1 MKYLVTGGAGFIG
14 SHWCERLITE
24 GHEVW
29 CLDNFVTGSQKNIAP
44 LQANKRFTLIEHD
57 ISQPIDLAIPFDR
70 ILHLACPASPIDYL
84 KLPIQTMKVGALGTY
99 HVLGI
104 AKRHNSRFLLA
115 STSEVYGDP
124 EVHPQVESYWGNVN
138 PIGPRSVYDEAK
150 RFAEAITMAYRREH
164 GVNTRIVRIFNT
176 YGPRMRHN
184 DGRVVP
190 AFITQ
195 ALKGEPITVFGDGRQ
210 TRSFCFYTDLIE
222 GMNRLVESDF
232 PGPMNCGNP
241 REMTMLAFA
250 KKILEATG
258 SKSQITFKPLP
269 KDDPTRR
276 RPDITK
282 ARELMNW
289 EPVVTLDKGL
299 VPTIAYFK
307 EVLEFRQ

>member
-232 PGPMNCGNP
+232 PGPMNCGN
-241 REMTMLAFA
+241 
-250 KKILEATG
+250 
-258 SKSQITFKPLP
+258 QIG
-269 KDDPTRR
+269 R
-276 RPDITK
+276 
-282 ARELMNW
+282 AH
-289 EPVVTLDKGL
+289 V
-299 VPTIAYFK
+299 
-307 EVLEFRQ
+307 